1 MLRVTGVQKTYGK
14 TTAVDNADL
23 HIKKDR
29 CTALI
34 GPNGAGKTTLLSI
47 ITGLLKPEKG
57 QVTLSGSQ
65 KDRREVIGYLPQ
77 FPQFYNWMTGRE
89 YIRYAGELFGLSR
102 KVADSRA
109 EELLAVTGLEKSG
122 TKRIASYSGG
132 MKQRLGI
139 AQALVNHPEL
149 LILDEPV
156 SSLDPFG
163 RREVI
168 ELMEKLK
175 KDTAILFSTH
185 VLGEAEQVS
194 DDVYMMKNGKIIM
207 ESTLA
212 DLKKNYALPVF
223 LIETKGEIQEL
234 AEAFQGEN
242 WVEAVELDGGKLRIH
257 AANMTQGR
265 DGVLRLLR
273 DTNALYTKV
282 EAESV
287 SLEDIFVKVMD
298 R

>member
-23 HIKKDR
+23 YIKKDR

-89 YIRYAGELFGLSR
+89 YVRYAGELFGLSR

-168 ELMEKLK
+168 ELLEKLK

-242 WVEAVELDGGKLRIH
+242 WVESVELDGGQLRIH

-287 SLEDIFVKVMD
+287 SLEDIFVKVM
-298 R
+298 RR

>member
-1 MLRVTGVQKTYGK
+1 MLRVTEVQKTYGK

-23 HIKKDR
+23 YIKKDR

-89 YIRYAGELFGLSR
+89 YVRYAGELFGLSR

-122 TKRIASYSGG
+122 TKLIASYSGG

-168 ELMEKLK
+168 ELLEKLK

-242 WVEAVELDGGKLRIH
+242 WVESVELDGGQLRIH